1 MRDPRVVRMLGP
13 SSSLRYALLKW
24 RRDRAAWYVEEVRDE
39 LSEIDDL
46 ADALEAREP
55 GVSLAT
61 MGFEGNRRD
70 VRRLKAGPLPADV
83 AVSIRVPRRDV
94 N

>member
-1 MRDPRVVRMLGP
+1 MRDPRVFRLVAGSRLK
-13 SSSLRYALLKW
+13 YALLKW
-24 RRDRAAWYVEEVRDE
+24 RRDRAAWYVEELRDE

-55 GVSLAT
+55 AAELAT
-61 MGFEGNRRD
+61 MGIEGNRHSFRA
-70 VRRLKAGPLPADV
+70 LKRGPLPSAL
-83 AVSIRVPRRDV
+83 AAQVPVPKRDV

>member
-1 MRDPRVVRMLGP
+1 MRDPRVVRLLPG
-13 SSSLRYALLKW
+13 SSLRYLLLRW
-24 RRDRAAWYVEEVRDE
+24 RRDRAAWYVEELRDE

-55 GVSLAT
+55 GVRLAT
-61 MGFEGNRRD
+61 LGFEGNRHE
-70 VRRLKAGPLPADV
+70 VRRLRRGPLPADV
-83 AVSIRVPRRDV
+83 SVCIRPPKSEV

>member
-1 MRDPRVVRMLGP
+1 MVDPRIVRMMPPPAALK
-13 SSSLRYALLKW
+13 YALLRW
-24 RRDRAAWYVEEVRDE
+24 RRDRAAWFVAEVRDD

-55 GVSLAT
+55 GVRLAT
-61 MGFEGNRRD
+61 LGVEGNRRYL
-70 VRRLKAGPLPADV
+70 RWLKRGPLPGDISV
-83 AVSIRVPRRDV
+83 CIRVPREDV

>member
-1 MRDPRVVRMLGP
+1 MIDPRIVRKVPG
-13 SSSLRYALLKW
+13 SALRYALLRW
-24 RRDRAAWYVEEVRDE
+24 RRDRAAWFVEELRDE

-55 GVSLAT
+55 GVALAT

-70 VRRLKAGPLPADV
+70 VRRLKAGPLPAEI
-83 AVSIRVPRRDV
+83 AVSIRVPRREV

>member
-1 MRDPRVVRMLGP
+1 MSDPRLVRMLGP
-13 SSSLRYALLKW
+13 RSALRYALLKW
-24 RRDRAAWYVEEVRDE
+24 RRDRAAWFVEELRDD

-55 GVSLAT
+55 GVHLAT
-61 MGFEGNRRD
+61 LGVEGNRREL
-70 VRRLKAGPLPADV
+70 RRLKAGPLPADV
-83 AVSIRVPRRDV
+83 AVHIRVPAKAL